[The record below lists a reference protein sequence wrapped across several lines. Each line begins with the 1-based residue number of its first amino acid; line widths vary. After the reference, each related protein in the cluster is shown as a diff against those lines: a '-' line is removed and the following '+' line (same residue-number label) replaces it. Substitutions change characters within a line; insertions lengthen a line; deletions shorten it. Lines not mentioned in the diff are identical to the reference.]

1 MLNLDA
7 YFKWF
12 FIYMLARR
20 RRASARQAAL
30 SYLVVD
36 VAPLKPSDGTGS
48 PYIVADSHVDCLICF
63 SSQYAAF
70 ELV

>member
-1 MLNLDA
+1 VIA
-7 YFKWF
+7 VSTEGSVARPGFA
-12 FIYMLARR
+12 IGQLA
-20 RRASARQAAL
+20 AI
-30 SYLVVD
+30 VD

-63 SSQYAAF
+63 SSHYAAF